1 MQRTTGRNS
10 GQRDT
15 SIAKREKTGNKGLAV
30 PSGRLARFARFG
42 TMATAIGG
50 GMLLEGAKRLADGER
65 PKMSDMLLTPN
76 NAIKL
81 TNQLA
86 NLRGAAMKLGQM
98 LSMDASD
105 FLPQE
110 LSEILARLRADAQY
124 MPQKQLLKVMSLQ
137 YGADWQERFA
147 AFELKPIAAASIGQV
162 HRATT
167 HEGHDLAIKVQYPG
181 VRESIDSDVDN
192 VASLINLSGLVPK
205 SLDIAPMLAEAKLQL
220 HQEADYEQEAAY
232 LKRFGKLLKGAPD
245 YQVPSLHKDLT
256 TGHVLA
262 MDFVDSVPIESLETA
277 SQRDRNRI
285 IKLLF
290 GLLLRELFEF
300 RLMQTDPN
308 FANYRY
314 NVETRQLVLLDFGA
328 TRAIPKRVANQY
340 RKLAAAGMTGD
351 RKAAQKAA
359 IKIGLFDDDAADHH
373 QEAIMDMFE
382 MSMAP
387 LRKKGPIDF
396 ADNAIAQELRDE
408 GMRFAAA
415 RDFWHVPP
423 VDTVFI
429 HRKFGGV
436 YMLANR
442 LKAKVDIRTMLEAY
456 L

>member
-1 MQRTTGRNS
+1 MQRTSGRNS

-15 SIAKREKTGNKGLAV
+15 IIAKREKPGNKGLAV

-65 PKMSDMLLTPN
+65 PKMSDILLTPN

-124 MPQKQLLKVMSLQ
+124 MPQKQLLKVMSSQ
-137 YGADWQERFA
+137 YGPDWQERFA

-167 HEGHDLAIKVQYPG
+167 HEGHVLAIKVQYPG

-192 VASLINLSGLVPK
+192 VASLINLSGLIPK

-262 MDFVDSVPIESLETA
+262 MDFIDSVPIESLETA

-340 RKLAAAGMTGD
+340 RKLAAAGMAGD

>member
-1 MQRTTGRNS
+1 
-10 GQRDT
+10 
-15 SIAKREKTGNKGLAV
+15 
-30 PSGRLARFARFG
+30 
-42 TMATAIGG
+42 
-50 GMLLEGAKRLADGER
+50 MLLEGAKRLAEGKR
-65 PKMSDMLLTPN
+65 PKISDMLLTPG

-105 FLPQE
+105 FLPPE
-110 LSEILARLRADAQY
+110 LSEILARLRSDAQY
-124 MPQKQLLKVMSLQ
+124 MPQKQLLKVMSSQ
-137 YGADWQERFA
+137 YGSDWKDRLGDFTMQ
-147 AFELKPIAAASIGQV
+147 PIAAASIGQV
-162 HRATT
+162 HRTT
-167 HEGHDLAIKVQYPG
+167 TPNGRDLAIKVQYPG

-192 VASLINLSGLVPK
+192 VASLINLSGLIPK

-232 LKRFGKLLKGAPD
+232 LQRFGKLLKDAPD
-245 YQVPSLHKDLT
+245 YQVPALHKDLT
-256 TGHVLA
+256 TGHILA
-262 MDFVDSVPIESLETA
+262 MSFIESVPIESMETA
-277 SQRDRNRI
+277 SQKERNRI

-290 GLLLRELFEF
+290 SLLLRELFEF

-314 NVETRQLVLLDFGA
+314 NVETGQLVLLDFGA
-328 TRAIPKRVANQY
+328 TRAVPKRVANQY
-340 RKLAAAGMTGD
+340 RKLVVAGMAGD

-359 IKIGLFDDDAADHH
+359 IKIGLFDDSAADHH
-373 QEAIMDMFE
+373 QDAIMDMFD
-382 MSMAP
+382 MAMAP
-387 LRKKGPIDF
+387 LRKNGPIDF
-396 ADNAIAQELRDE
+396 ADNMIAQDLRDE

-442 LKAKVDIRTMLEAY
+442 LKAKVDVGALLEEY

>member
-1 MQRTTGRNS
+1 
-10 GQRDT
+10 
-15 SIAKREKTGNKGLAV
+15 
-30 PSGRLARFARFG
+30 
-42 TMATAIGG
+42 MATAIGG
-50 GMLLEGAKRLADGER
+50 GMLMEGARRLADGER
-65 PKMSDMLLTPN
+65 PKISDMLLTPG

-105 FLPQE
+105 VLPPE
-110 LSEILARLRADAQY
+110 LSEILARLRADAHY
-124 MPQKQLLKVMSLQ
+124 MPQKQLLKVLSSQ
-137 YGADWQERFA
+137 YGSDWEDRFDE
-147 AFELKPIAAASIGQV
+147 FFLQPIAAASIGQV
-162 HRATT
+162 HRASTPD
-167 HEGHDLAIKVQYPG
+167 GRDLAIKIQYPG

-192 VASLINLSGLVPK
+192 VASLINLSGLIPK
-205 SLDIAPMLAEAKLQL
+205 SLDIAPMLVEAKSQL

-232 LKRFGKLLKGAPD
+232 LKRFGKLLKDEPD
-245 YQVPSLHKDLT
+245 FQVPKLHKDLT
-256 TGHVLA
+256 TGHILA
-262 MDFVDSVPIESLETA
+262 MSFIDSIPIESMESA
-277 SQRDRNRI
+277 PQKERNRI
-285 IKLLF
+285 IELLF
-290 GLLLRELFEF
+290 GLMLRELFEF

-314 NVETRQLVLLDFGA
+314 NHETGQLVLLDFGA

-340 RKLAAAGMTGD
+340 RKLAAAGISGD
-351 RKAAQKAA
+351 RKAAHKAA
-359 IKIGLFDDDAADHH
+359 IKIGLFDDSAADHH
-373 QEAIMDMFE
+373 QEAIMDMFD
-382 MSMAP
+382 MAMEP
-387 LRKKGPIDF
+387 LRKKGPVDF
-396 ADNAIAQELRDE
+396 SDNEIAQDLRDE

-442 LKAKVDIRTMLEAY
+442 LKAKVDIRALIENY

>member
-1 MQRTTGRNS
+1 
-10 GQRDT
+10 
-15 SIAKREKTGNKGLAV
+15 
-30 PSGRLARFARFG
+30 
-42 TMATAIGG
+42 MATAIGG
-50 GMLLEGAKRLADGER
+50 GMLLEGAKRLAEGER
-65 PKMSDMLLTPN
+65 PKISDMLLTPG

-105 FLPQE
+105 FLPPE
-110 LSEILARLRADAQY
+110 LSEILARLRSDAQY
-124 MPQKQLLKVMSLQ
+124 MPQKQLLKVMSSQ
-137 YGADWQERFA
+137 YGSDWKDRLGDFTMQ
-147 AFELKPIAAASIGQV
+147 PIAAASIGQV
-162 HRATT
+162 HRTT
-167 HEGHDLAIKVQYPG
+167 TPNGRDLAIKVQYPG

-192 VASLINLSGLVPK
+192 VASLINLSGLIPK

-232 LKRFGKLLKGAPD
+232 LQRFGKLLKDAPD
-245 YQVPSLHKDLT
+245 YQVPALHKDLT
-256 TGHVLA
+256 TGHILA
-262 MDFVDSVPIESLETA
+262 MSFIESVPIESMETA
-277 SQRDRNRI
+277 SQKERNRI

-290 GLLLRELFEF
+290 SLLLRELFEF

-314 NVETRQLVLLDFGA
+314 NVETGQLVLLDFGA

-340 RKLAAAGMTGD
+340 RKLVFAGMAGD

-359 IKIGLFDDDAADHH
+359 IKIGLFDDSAADHH
-373 QEAIMDMFE
+373 QDAIMDMFD
-382 MSMAP
+382 MAMAP

-396 ADNAIAQELRDE
+396 ADNMIAQDLRDE

-442 LKAKVDIRTMLEAY
+442 LKAKVDVGALLEEY

>member
-1 MQRTTGRNS
+1 
-10 GQRDT
+10 
-15 SIAKREKTGNKGLAV
+15 
-30 PSGRLARFARFG
+30 
-42 TMATAIGG
+42 
-50 GMLLEGAKRLADGER
+50 MLLEGAKRLAEGER
-65 PKMSDMLLTPN
+65 PKISDMLLTPG

-105 FLPQE
+105 FLPPE
-110 LSEILARLRADAQY
+110 LSEILARLRSDAQY
-124 MPQKQLLKVMSLQ
+124 MPQKQLLKVISSQ
-137 YGADWQERFA
+137 YGSDWKDRLGDFTLQ
-147 AFELKPIAAASIGQV
+147 PIAAASIGQV
-162 HRATT
+162 HRTT
-167 HEGHDLAIKVQYPG
+167 TPDGRDLAIKVQYPG

-192 VASLINLSGLVPK
+192 VASLINLSGLIPK

-232 LKRFGKLLKGAPD
+232 LQRFGKLLKDAPD
-245 YQVPSLHKDLT
+245 YQVPALHKDLT
-256 TGHVLA
+256 TGDILA
-262 MDFVDSVPIESLETA
+262 MSFIESVPIESMETA
-277 SQRDRNRI
+277 SQKERNRI
-285 IKLLF
+285 IELLF
-290 GLLLRELFEF
+290 SLLLRELFEF

-314 NVETRQLVLLDFGA
+314 NVETGQLVLLDFGA
-328 TRAIPKRVANQY
+328 TRAVPKRVANQY
-340 RKLAAAGMTGD
+340 RKLVIAGMAGD

-359 IKIGLFDDDAADHH
+359 IKIGLFDDSAADHH
-373 QEAIMDMFE
+373 QDAIMDMFD
-382 MSMAP
+382 MAMAP
-387 LRKKGPIDF
+387 LCKKGPIDF
-396 ADNAIAQELRDE
+396 ANNMIAQDLRDE

-442 LKAKVDIRTMLEAY
+442 LKAKVDVGALLEEY